1 MDEVTEAPPGAAP
14 VASGTLARR
23 AAVAE
28 LLRDPGDLL
37 VVTGLG
43 SPAWD
48 AAAAGDRDTNFYL
61 WAAMGSAAM
70 VGLGLALA
78 QPRRPLLVLTGDGDQ
93 LMGLG
98 ALATIGV
105 KRPKNLTIAVLDNG
119 HYGETGMQQSHSAF
133 GVRLDG
139 VARACN
145 FDQVEVIGD
154 MAGVSRL
161 RALIHAPGH
170 GPRFA
175 RLLVRTEK
183 LETVLPPND
192 GVFLKNRF
200 RAALGHA
207 PD

>member
-1 MDEVTEAPPGAAP
+1 MDEVTGTA
-14 VASGTLARR
+14 TLARR
-23 AAVAE
+23 AVVAE

-43 SPAWD
+43 SPTWD

-78 QPRRPLLVLTGDGDQ
+78 QPRRPLLVLTGDGEQ

-98 ALATIGV
+98 ALATVGV
-105 KRPKNLTIAVLDNG
+105 KSPKNLTIAVLDNG
-119 HYGETGMQQSHSAF
+119 HYGETGMQRSHSAL
-133 GVRLDG
+133 GVRLEG

-161 RALIHAPGH
+161 RELIHAPGR

-207 PD
+207 VG